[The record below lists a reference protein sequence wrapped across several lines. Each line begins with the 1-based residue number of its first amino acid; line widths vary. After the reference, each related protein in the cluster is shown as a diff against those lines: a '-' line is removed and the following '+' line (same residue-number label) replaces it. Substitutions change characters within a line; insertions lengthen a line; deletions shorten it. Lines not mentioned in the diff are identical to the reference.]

1 MINWQ
6 LKNLLEYFSKK
17 QIQGYHQ
24 PPGSVVFLIKPV
36 VLLLLILLCFVPLC
50 NVAHAQAIPA
60 IITDLPQLN
69 DFPYL
74 SIIFKIHDVNG
85 QPVQQINREQITIY
99 EDNNAVDLQDLTV
112 NYGGVHFILA
122 INADRQLG
130 LRDSNGIST
139 FEYLMNAIDNW
150 QTNLSPSDQDL
161 WSFMVNQGKSITLL
175 DNSDTWYGIVKAYQ
189 PEMRNAVRNLTSLS
203 TSIDLAK
210 SYSKSITHDQ
220 VMLYITPVPT
230 NDDLDELIAIRQG
243 AIASGMHINI
253 WMIGNENDLNSN
265 RGQALCDLAKS
276 TGGSFF
282 LFPEQGAIPNPQN
295 YLDPYGTFFKASYL
309 SGITT
314 SGRHSVSI
322 GLKNETQDLRSDS
335 QEFNITVLPPNPIFL
350 SPPIEIVRTIR
361 LHDMDSG
368 IYPLDI
374 RTIKVMIEFQDQHP
388 RNLRSLQLYQDGILV
403 AEQTAPPFGSLTWD
417 VSGITETSMVN
428 LQAKLEDEI
437 GLSAS
442 SAILPVNVVVEYM
455 ETEDDNGVSA
465 WKIVKYILLGLIA
478 IIISGTIIFFL
489 VRGHKDQK
497 NNKAKPIPDKISSKQ
512 HSLQMIDQANLAI
525 LTWMDKDNH
534 PKDKKPIYIQLFSQV
549 IGRDPHKSD
558 IIIEDKSVDMA
569 HAKIEFDPKQGFR
582 LSDLGSV
589 AGTWVNYAPV
599 SQFGVILANLDLI
612 HFGRVAFRFTLGY
625 TSNLGINRSKPT
637 KEFDAKS

>member
-139 FEYLMNAIDNW
+139 YEYLMNAIDNW
-150 QTNLSPSDQDL
+150 QTNLTPTDQDI
-161 WSFMVNQGKSITLL
+161 WSFMVNQGKSITSL
-175 DNSDTWYGIVKAYQ
+175 DNSDTWYGLVKAYQ
-189 PEMRNAVRNLTSLS
+189 PDMRNAVGNLTSLS

-230 NDDLDELIAIRQG
+230 KDDLEKLIELRQG
-243 AIASGMHINI
+243 ANASGMHINI

-265 RGQALCDLAKS
+265 RGQALYDLAKS

-282 LFPEQGAIPNPQN
+282 LFPEHGTIPNPQN
-295 YLDPYGTFFKASYL
+295 YLDPYGTYFKASYL

-314 SGRHSVSI
+314 SGKHSVSI

-489 VRGHKDQK
+489 VSGHKDQK

-612 HFGRVAFRFTLGY
+612 HFGRVAFRFTVGY